1 MMAER
6 LTCPNRAPLVL
17 VTRMLPDALPIELRG
32 IAGADC
38 GRDGVLALSP
48 RAHG

>member
-1 MMAER
+1 
-6 LTCPNRAPLVL
+6 
-17 VTRMLPDALPIELRG
+17 MLPDALPIELRG